1 MLRGKMTTYPNGQ
14 VDKIFIVATMIK
26 VDLFK
31 GKQNHS
37 PTTDLTTTMLFIMT
51 TKTMKTK
58 IPQLILAG
66 MLGTATALPAA
77 TTIISGFD
85 AGGVTLVTS
94 PDATD
99 LTDASGT
106 AWYNQNNNGGGQ
118 FVPFEGT
125 MTATTLT
132 VDNDPFANNSRKYET
147 PTARIINNTSSGS
160 ILRFSF
166 DYNITGGSP
175 SIYFHLK
182 GVDVTGASPDWD
194 QTLLGRGGAA
204 FHTEVNNTETYNLFD
219 GNTTVSG
226 NTSGSN
232 VWAYNG
238 GLLNQT
244 GSGTV
249 SGEINLS
256 THATYTDL
264 SNYEYLAVAFA
275 FDFDEAATIEISN
288 FSLAVPEPSSTALL
302 GLGLSSLLLRRKRN

>member
-1 MLRGKMTTYPNGQ
+1 
-14 VDKIFIVATMIK
+14 MIK

-37 PTTDLTTTMLFIMT
+37 PTTDLATTMLFIMT

-66 MLGTATALPAA
+66 LFATATALPAA
-77 TTIISGFD
+77 TTIIDGFGTLTLISGN
-85 AGGVTLVTS
+85 
-94 PDATD
+94 TD
-99 LTDASGT
+99 LTDAGGSD
-106 AWYNQNNNGGGQ
+106 WYNQD
-118 FVPFEGT
+118 GT
-125 MTATTLT
+125 FQGTDFKGVMTSTTLT

-226 NTSGSN
+226 DTSGSN